1 MVARRCL
8 PPLLHSVAWHN
19 LSVLT
24 DTSEVS
30 SVFASVRTSGTAG
43 HYAYRR
49 CLPPL
54 LRSVARHTQGM
65 PGTGF
70 THESP
75 HLESVEWYTP
85 PEIFFALGL
94 RFDLDP
100 CSPGP
105 GKSFVPA
112 DRVLTVEDDGLATPW
127 GGASV
132 FVNPPYG
139 RATADWMRKCRDHGV
154 AGGEAIALV
163 FSRTDTGWFQE
174 IAPTLGAVCFVSG
187 RIHFFQGDL
196 TTRGGSPGTG
206 SMLLA
211 WGPAST
217 RAVLNSGLG
226 ACFQPC

>member
-1 MVARRCL
+1 MVARRS
-8 PPLLHSVAWHN
+8 PTPRLHSVARHI

-24 DTSEVS
+24 DTSEVP
-30 SVFASVRTSGTAG
+30 SVFADVRTSGTAG
-43 HYAYRR
+43 HYAHRR

-54 LRSVARHTQGM
+54 LHSVARHTQGM

-85 PEIFFALGL
+85 PEIISALAV

-100 CSPGP
+100 CSPGQ

-112 DRVLTVEDDGLATPW
+112 DHVLTAEDDGLTSPW
-127 GGASV
+127 FGKV

-174 IAPTLGAVCFVSG
+174 IAPTLGAACFVSG

-217 RAVLNSGLG
+217 RAVLASGLG
-226 ACFQPC
+226 VCFQPY